1 MPLSKLVNDSSTH
14 CNQTGTILIFHH
26 SLINETRTGREGETP
41 FRRGRRL
48 GVGRIKRISFPPS
61 RKRQRERE
69 RDVGVCVWITR
80 DFTESAFPRNQL
92 CSPLLSLSS
101 RSSRS
106 FPSRSSN
113 PSPFA
118 IYLQKQRWR
127 KRERINEGDK
137 EGSVLSL
144 SPRFPDTGSAEKE
157 KEKEE
162 ESEVHVRS
170 GEPLVRRR

>member
-41 FRRGRRL
+41 SRRRRRL

-69 RDVGVCVWITR
+69 TLV
-80 DFTESAFPRNQL
+80 FAFGLREISPSQHFHEI
-92 CSPLLSLSS
+92 SFAPPLLSLSS

-127 KRERINEGDK
+127 KRERINEEDK